1 MKIIRNEQFIPDF
14 LFLACI
20 YGKDMTMQKW
30 SRANYMPNKPL
41 YEGKDHV
48 TSGQDHLSLSKEAAA
63 EGMVLLKNEDDLLP
77 FRPGQKLAVFGKGL
91 FDYVK
96 GGGGSGDVSVAYVH
110 NLYDG
115 FRLMENGPLL
125 YQPLADFYREY
136 VDRRYKE
143 GDLPGIMR
151 EAVLPEELAK
161 GASAYTDTALFVLS
175 RFSGEGWDRRSV
187 YYEGQEVWE
196 ADQSKRSQKIFGDS
210 DYYLTE
216 EEKSLLLLVK
226 KYFPRIA
233 VVLNVGGV
241 VDTSWFADD
250 PAISSV
256 LLAWQGGMEGGVAAA
271 ELLMGLEN
279 PSGKLPDT
287 FALDLEDYP
296 STAGFHASVDHV
308 DYVEDIYMGYRYF
321 ETIRGMRERVAY
333 PFGYGLSYTR
343 FSVKT
348 LLASRIDRSIYF
360 MIKVKNT
367 GTRAGKEVIQVYM
380 KAPKGKL
387 GKPERILVSFEK
399 TKKLMPE
406 EEELISVEVPFYT
419 MASYDD
425 LGKISP
431 SSYILEKGEYCFY
444 VGNSVRGCGLSPK
457 EADYSFLL
465 EEDLILEK
473 LSPRCSPK
481 NLSSRLLA
489 DGTLESLPRKETEK
503 NGPDPLG
510 LPPELRDGVTPIL
523 RGQDHIFRQEEDPGI
538 RNLMDVWE
546 GKTDLKSFM
555 DQLTDQE
562 MADLLGGQPNRG
574 VANTFGFGNNPSYGI
589 PSLMTTD
596 GPAGVRILPEYEIYT
611 TAWPCSSLLASTWD
625 RKLLYQV
632 GRMAGEEVRENNLS
646 VWLAPAVNLH
656 RNPLCGRN
664 FEYYSEDP
672 LLTGELAAALIRGVQ
687 SLKVAATV
695 KHFACNNKETNR
707 RESDSRLSERALR
720 EIYLKQ
726 FEIII
731 KKADPWV
738 VMSSYN
744 LINGVRASENKELL
758 EDILRG
764 EWDYDG
770 IVCTDWYT
778 HGEHYRELLA
788 GNDIKM
794 GTGYPDRLML
804 ALNKGLIGRKDMERS
819 VARLLRMIMKVD

>member
-1 MKIIRNEQFIPDF
+1 
-14 LFLACI
+14 
-20 YGKDMTMQKW
+20 
-30 SRANYMPNKPL
+30 MPNKPL

-63 EGMVLLKNEDDLLP
+63 EGMVLLKNENDLLP

-115 FRLMENGPLL
+115 FRLLENSPLL

-136 VDRRYKE
+136 VDRHYKE
-143 GDLPGIMR
+143 GALPGIMR
-151 EAVLPEELAK
+151 EAVLPEELVK

-216 EEKSLLLLVK
+216 EEKSLLRVIK
-226 KYFPRIA
+226 THFPRIA
-233 VVLNVGGV
+233 VILNVGGV

-321 ETIRGMRERVAY
+321 ETIKGMRERVAY

-348 LLASRIDRSIYF
+348 LLASRIDRSLYF

-367 GTRAGKEVIQVYM
+367 GTRAGKEVVQVYM
-380 KAPKGKL
+380 KAPEGKL
-387 GKPERILVSFEK
+387 GKPERVLVSFEK

-406 EEELISVEVPFYT
+406 EEELISVEVPFYA

-431 SSYILEKGEYCFY
+431 SSYILEKGEYNFY
-444 VGNSVRGCGLSPK
+444 VGDSVRGCGLSPK

-473 LSPRCSPK
+473 LSSRCSPK
-481 NLSSRLLA
+481 SLGSRLLA
-489 DGTLESLPRKETEK
+489 DGTLEGLPCKEMKK

-510 LPPELRDGVTPIL
+510 LPPEFRDGVTPIL
-523 RGQDHIFRQEEDPGI
+523 RGLDHIFRLEEDPEKK
-538 RNLMDVWE
+538 NLIDVWE
-546 GKTDLKSFM
+546 GKTDLKTFM

-611 TAWPCSSLLASTWD
+611 TAWPCASLLASTWD
-625 RKLLYQV
+625 RALLYQV

-764 EWDYDG
+764 EWNYDG

-794 GTGYPDRLML
+794 GTGYPDRLMH
-804 ALNKGLIGRKDMERS
+804 ALKKGLISREDMERS
-819 VARLLRMIMKVD
+819 VTRLLRMIMKIE